1 MNESVPD
8 LVADAE
14 SIALEAQRTFGSLSP
29 AQLNWK
35 PGADAWSV
43 AQCFDH
49 LIRINSTYFP
59 ALRRIQEKGYT
70 PGWRDRVPF
79 LSRLIGSLVL
89 KAVEPG
95 APRKFKAAAHV
106 TPASSAIDGQI
117 IERFV
122 THQQE
127 VIRHMK
133 QTAERGDLGGMII
146 VSPVAS
152 AAFYSVLDAFRI
164 VVAHERRHMEQA
176 GRVRRTVG
184 FPAA

>member
-8 LVADAE
+8 LAAQAE
-14 SIALEAQRTFGSLSP
+14 SIAADAQRTFGGLTA

-35 PGADAWSV
+35 PNADAWSV

-59 ALRRIQEKGYT
+59 TLRVIQEKGYR

-79 LSRLIGSLVL
+79 LPRLIGRLVL

-106 TPASSAIDGQI
+106 TPATSAIDARIVPQ
-117 IERFV
+117 FV
-122 THQQE
+122 AHQQE

-133 QTAERGDLGGMII
+133 QTAERGDLGQMII

-164 VVAHERRHMEQA
+164 VVAHERRHIEQA
-176 GRVRRTVG
+176 ARVTRATG
-184 FPAA
+184 FPAG

>member
-1 MNESVPD
+1 MNDSLPG
-8 LVADAE
+8 LVAEAE
-14 SIALEAQRTFGSLSP
+14 SIAVDAQRTFGGLTA

-35 PGADAWSV
+35 PSADAWSV

-59 ALRRIQEKGYT
+59 TLRVIQESGYT
-70 PGWRDRVPF
+70 PGWRDRLPF
-79 LSRLIGSLVL
+79 LLRVIGILVL

-95 APRKFKAAAHV
+95 APRKLKAAAHV
-106 TPASSAIDGQI
+106 TPATSAIDDRI
-117 IERFV
+117 VPRFV
-122 THQQE
+122 AHQQE

-133 QTAERGDLGGMII
+133 HTGERGDLGRMII

-164 VVAHERRHMEQA
+164 VVAHERRHIEQA
-176 GRVRRTVG
+176 ARVTRASG
-184 FPAA
+184 FPAG